1 MNKLGKY
8 QIRRTLGKGAMG
20 IVYEGFDPV
29 IERTV
34 AIKTI
39 LPSQLGGAE
48 FAGVMARF
56 RREAQAAG
64 RLNHPGIVGIYE
76 YGEEIAEDISEDEA
90 TMMAPA
96 SRAASQRVA
105 FIAMEFVKG
114 RELRDY
120 FEKGERFALGEVS
133 RIMGEMLDA
142 LDHAHAQGVV
152 HRDMKP
158 ANLILLESEAAGPPQ
173 GDGSPL
179 GGQRSTRSDKRG
191 GNIYGRVKI
200 ADFGIA
206 RIEASELT
214 QTGTVLGTP
223 SYMSPE
229 QFMGHPVDG
238 RSDLF
243 SCGVILYQLLTGEK
257 PFTGESTT
265 TIMYKVLREEP
276 VPPSQLNLSLLPE
289 LDAVIKKAL
298 AKAPAQR
305 FQTGREFAQALQ
317 AAIAGQPAGQILA
330 PQEAPSRAVGVSGAQ
345 ALQHAAM
352 ATPAAPAGA
361 RPVRT
366 AGLWVAGLAGLVA
379 VAAAAY
385 LLLAPGRQSTSS
397 IAQSGP
403 GTPAAAGLLAPAVAP
418 SAVNTGT
425 ATGAATSNA
434 PAPEAGTLVISA
446 LGLAD
451 PQDTRFKGDLGAA
464 QLEAR
469 NQAQRQLVEKAL
481 ALYVDKGS
489 LDGHYRLLEQKLL
502 SNPGSFIRTVLQEG
516 AAGAGKSGL
525 MEMQTRAV
533 VSLRDVQKS
542 LNQLS
547 RDERVDFIRNKGD
560 PRISI
565 RIDIGNADGGVLG
578 RERSQLA
585 ENVLKERIR
594 SFGFRVWSPE
604 SDNPAAANAQPAD
617 FAIKGEVKVKQLST
631 RLPASGLTI
640 TKTALTSWTIKAI
653 ELATGEEVYLST
665 RLPSGQSWASEDQA
679 LADIGK
685 LVGDE
690 FSRNF
695 FLQHFSFRTQKTSL
709 VFTGLPDAAGQTMLR
724 ELRGMRAVLD
734 AQLVAEPGRFQLQ
747 LPEGSTP
754 EIVQEAIV
762 RPLNTKL
769 GMDCFALGGVAGA
782 EVTVAYAPACATPQ
796 MKTRLETGAPA
807 GSRLLPVPAGNAPV
821 KPVVPG
827 RNSA

>member
-39 LPSQLGGAE
+39 LPSQLNSAE
-48 FAGVMARF
+48 FVELMGRF
-56 RREAQAAG
+56 KREAQAAG

-76 YGEEIAEDISEDEA
+76 YGEAIAENVSEEEA

-96 SRAASQRVA
+96 SPQAAPRVA

-114 RELRDY
+114 RELRDF
-120 FEKGERFALGEVS
+120 FEKGERFALTEVS
-133 RIMGEMLDA
+133 RIMGEILDA

-158 ANLILLESEAAGPPQ
+158 ANLIVL
-173 GDGSPL
+173 D
-179 GGQRSTRSDKRG
+179 
-191 GNIYGRVKI
+191 NGRVKV

-206 RIEASELT
+206 HLEASELT
-214 QTGTVLGTP
+214 QTGTILGTP

-265 TIMYKVLREEP
+265 TVMYKVLREEP
-276 VPPSQLNLSLLPE
+276 VPPSQLNLSLGSE
-289 LDAVIKKAL
+289 LDVVITKAL

-305 FQTGREFAQALQ
+305 FQSGREFAQALQ
-317 AAIAGQPAGQILA
+317 AAVAGHDAARDPAA
-330 PQEAPSRAVGVSGAQ
+330 NVVAAASSRKSSSAAGSGA
-345 ALQHAAM
+345 AVA
-352 ATPAAPAGA
+352 A
-361 RPVRT
+361 RPRS
-366 AGLWVAGLAGLVA
+366 AGLWVAGFAVVVAA
-379 VAAAAY
+379 VAGAY
-385 LLLAPGRQSTSS
+385 LLLAPGRQAATPMSQ
-397 IAQSGP
+397 AP
-403 GTPAAAGLLAPAVAP
+403 VPAAATAAVAAPATPVAVAAPAVVAAP
-418 SAVNTGT
+418 T
-425 ATGAATSNA
+425 
-434 PAPEAGTLVISA
+434 EAGTLVISS

-451 PQDTRFKGDLGAA
+451 PQDARFNGDAAAA

-469 NQAQRQLVEKAL
+469 NQAKRQLVEKAL

-489 LDGHYRLLEQKLL
+489 LDGHYALLERKLL
-502 SNPGSFIRTVLQEG
+502 SNSGAFIRSVLQEG
-516 AAGAGKSGL
+516 APSAGKGGL
-525 MEMQTRAV
+525 VEMQTRAV

-547 RDERVDFIRNKGD
+547 REERIEFIRNKGD

-565 RIDIGNADGGVLG
+565 RIDIGNGEGAALG

-585 ENVLKERIR
+585 ENVVKERIK

-604 SDNPAAANAQPAD
+604 ADNPAAANAQPAD
-617 FAIKGEVKVKQLST
+617 FAIRGDVKLKQLST
-631 RLPASGLTI
+631 TLPASGLTI
-640 TKTALTSWTIKAI
+640 TKTAITSWTLKAI
-653 ELATGEEVYLST
+653 DLATGEEVYQST
-665 RLPSGQSWASEDQA
+665 RLPAGKSWGSEDQA
-679 LADIGK
+679 LAEIGK

-695 FLQHFSFRTQKTSL
+695 FLQHFTFRTQKTSL
-709 VFTGLPDAAGQTMLR
+709 IFTGLPEAGSQLMLR

-734 AQLVAEPGRFQLQ
+734 TQLVAEPGRFELQ
-747 LPEGSTP
+747 LPEGSRP
-754 EIVQEAIV
+754 DIVQEAVV

-769 GMDCFALGGVAGA
+769 GMECFALAGANGA
-782 EVTVAYAPACATPQ
+782 EVTIAYAAACATPQ
-796 MKTRLETGAPA
+796 MRTKLENGAPA
-807 GSRLLPVPAGNAPV
+807 GSRVLPAAGNTPA
-821 KPVVPG
+821 KPVVPA
-827 RNSA
+827 RNTA